1 MHPMPGWLHPT
12 LHVKTVSQGSFPFCE
27 HVDEMFPWSS
37 EYFSCNNDWSV
48 DWIWLISCCR
58 SWRSGRAQAVGGDGG
73 ARGSSTRNE
82 TLRIIMWTRETLA
95 SLRSWIRLLSIHV
108 VKIFKKVEDD
118 SEGERARRAALLDW
132 DGDYS
137 HFQRDEVTCPSSKA
151 PLESGPDS
159 RPRRK
164 PRSPLQIRSTF
175 ESVGDSP
182 RFLSFSFYRG
192 LIFFDVFFRLI
203 IQPAWITLSSTTTT
217 SLTMRAHIQ
226 GFKMMNVIL
235 IC

>member
-1 MHPMPGWLHPT
+1 M
-12 LHVKTVSQGSFPFCE
+12 
-27 HVDEMFPWSS
+27 
-37 EYFSCNNDWSV
+37 
-48 DWIWLISCCR
+48 
-58 SWRSGRAQAVGGDGG
+58 GGDGG